1 MAIAANFIT
10 QATAKVDKRNSVYVG
25 VFCSK
30 AMCCSAFIKIKN
42 AGVCYK
48 SDFY

>member
-1 MAIAANFIT
+1 MAMAANSIT
-10 QATAKVDKRNSVYVG
+10 QATAKADKRNSVYVG

-30 AMCCSAFIKIKN
+30 MMCCSAFSKIKI

-48 SDFY
+48 TNLY